1 MRLAGSPGGAGSRY
15 MLQVA
20 DILVLLLGVGQGRRA
35 ESLASKQKQKCIKNK
50 SLSLPSSRVLQL
62 EEMVNSLKGSDGSK
76 APATINSEME
86 PSGRIVRNTY

>member
-1 MRLAGSPGGAGSRY
+1 

-20 DILVLLLGVGQGRRA
+20 DILVSLLGVGQGRRA
-35 ESLASKQKQKCIKNK
+35 ESLASEQKQKCIKNK
-50 SLSLPSSRVLQL
+50 SLSFPSSRVLQL

-76 APATINSEME
+76 APTTINSEME